1 MGGRSVSAVRDA
13 TRDDPRARPVT
24 MWDAST
30 RALAPC
36 ALASAP
42 RARRDGARPTTTTR
56 ARRGRLATP
65 TRAFEDGEDAREMFD
80 ALFEESASMEAD
92 ETHPRAAEVASDDAS
107 SAEVDLV
114 AAAETSPYF
123 NDAFRD
129 ALAGAQARMRAE
141 RAAEKEKIDEE
152 VAVIMQRVRAER
164 AMNAASAKK
173 PEEAPSA
180 TPVEEEEEGRIDDA
194 VEARNAPEPTPE
206 VVVDDAPPSSMSA
219 ELTDVLERE
228 LLELRRTTRQ
238 SVAALKE
245 ARAAVDASLENENRQ
260 LSRLEMLLDRVR
272 REARY
277 SRAERAVRNK
287 KK

>member
-1 MGGRSVSAVRDA
+1 
-13 TRDDPRARPVT
+13 
-24 MWDAST
+24 
-30 RALAPC
+30 
-36 ALASAP
+36 
-42 RARRDGARPTTTTR
+42 
-56 ARRGRLATP
+56 
-65 TRAFEDGEDAREMFD
+65 MFD

-92 ETHPRAAEVASDDAS
+92 ETHPRAAEVASDDATS

-180 TPVEEEEEGRIDDA
+180 TPVEEEEEEGRIDDA
-194 VEARNAPEPTPE
+194 VEARRAPEPTPE
-206 VVVDDAPPSSMSA
+206 VVVDDAPPSMSA
-219 ELTDVLERE
+219 ELTDILERE
-228 LLELRRTTRQ
+228 LLELQQTTRR